1 MAALSAYFAARTQSS
16 QKEIFTQ
23 IISTHLLFREG
34 VHYLTLSGLVKPVKS
49 GFSRLC
55 CFHQAS
61 SNGIVFVANGVWE
74 REVKDIPVRKSVG
87 NIDMC
92 SYRDIVKA
100 GINVGGKK

>member
-16 QKEIFTQ
+16 QKEIFTK
-23 IISTHLLFREG
+23 IISTHLLFRGG
-34 VHYLTLSGLVKPVKS
+34 VHYLTLSGLVKPIKS

-55 CFHQAS
+55 FFIRLHD
-61 SNGIVFVANGVWE
+61 GVWK

-100 GINVGGKK
+100 GINVGGEKK